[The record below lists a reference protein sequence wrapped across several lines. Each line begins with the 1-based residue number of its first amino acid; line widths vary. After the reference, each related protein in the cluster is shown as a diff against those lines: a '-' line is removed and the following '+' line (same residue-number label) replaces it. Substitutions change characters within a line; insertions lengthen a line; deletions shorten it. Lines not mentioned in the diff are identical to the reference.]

1 MKKILLGALSA
12 MALSFGVSAANA
24 ADDLTVAY
32 FPEWPMPFQYAQKNG
47 YYDEALGR
55 TVNWVSFDTGTA
67 MSAAMAS
74 GDVQIAVSMGVTPF
88 LTAVSAGQ
96 DIQAVDVAVG
106 YSDNDNCVVRES
118 LEIDKSN
125 AKELEGKQVGVPLGT
140 AAQTGFLKQMEHFGV
155 DTSTMEIVD
164 MSPVDSAAAFASG
177 NLDMVCGW
185 GGPLRRMKEYGNVL
199 LSGAE
204 KEAVVGKVYDVTAV
218 DGSWAAENADLVA
231 RFLHLTHKMNEE
243 YNNGRASD
251 MLPDIATQAGMDLEG
266 ATATASTFSF
276 PSVDD
281 QLSDAWLGG
290 FMATNFKEATDKRA
304 ESGEITALDSYDGA
318 INASYLRAAS
328 QLN

>member
-1 MKKILLGALSA
+1 MKKTLLGAVGAVALMMSSGGAKA
-12 MALSFGVSAANA
+12 M
-24 ADDLTVAY
+24 DELTVAY

-47 YYDEALGR
+47 LYEEALGVK
-55 TVNWVSFDTGTA
+55 VNWVSFDAGTA

-118 LEIDKSN
+118 LEIDASN
-125 AKELEGKQVGVPLGT
+125 AKELEGKEVGVPLAT
-140 AAQTGFLKQMEHFGV
+140 AAHTGFLAQMEHFGV
-155 DTSTMEIVD
+155 DVSSMNVVD
-164 MSPVDSAAAFASG
+164 MAPVDSAAAFASG

-185 GGPLRRMKEYGNVL
+185 GGPLRRMKEHGNVL

-204 KEAVVGKVYDVTAV
+204 KESVVGKVYDVTAV
-218 DGSWAAENADLVA
+218 NGSWAAENADLVA
-231 RFLHLTHKMNEE
+231 RFLHLTHDMNRQ
-243 YNNGRASD
+243 YNDDRAAD
-251 MLPDIATQAGMDLEG
+251 MLPDIAVQAGMDLEG

-276 PSVDD
+276 PSVDE

-304 ESGEITALDSYDGA
+304 EGGEITALDSYEGA

-328 QLN
+328 QL